1 MTRFTRHTTQLAAAL
16 ALGLLAALPLPQAVA
31 QSAHEGHHPQTAPA
45 AGTMDH
51 GSMDH
56 QQMMQ
61 QMHEQH
67 MNQGQMEHGK
77 MGHGQMNHGS
87 MPPAQTAP
95 ATKDG
100 KDGQ

>member
-1 MTRFTRHTTQLAAAL
+1 MTRFTRRTTQLAAAL
-16 ALGLLAALPLPQAVA
+16 TLGLLAALPLPQAVA
-31 QSAHEGHHPQTAPA
+31 QSAHEAPPLQAAPA
-45 AGTMDH
+45 TGMMDHNQMMDH

-67 MNQGQMEHGK
+67 MNQGQT
-77 MGHGQMNHGS
+77 NHGS